1 MMEGHTFTASL
12 HEELSEAVKEKL
24 DIVRNALT
32 ETQEAIHEVHGDLEE
47 DDNMKDMIKSVY
59 EKPGTDMGDFWISFM
74 EMTDPLAQN
83 LDACHARNGP
93 EYVSSTYDMLKGL
106 MAYNKHDYGRW
117 LPDYWAML
125 SSLADEQKTFF
136 NAHFAQSMTG
146 LPYSCQPLDLWIE
159 TTMNLNSKLK
169 QGWLQLLQNEKQL
182 FSTIRNVNN
191 VARVK
196 AAVQQNLKCE
206 RHHRKHVECQPA
218 RMKKDEQAIQDLQ
231 GCMTEFNAQ
240 PFDTSSPALRSLQS
254 GLVASP
260 ELVQDLNTAFADGQ
274 DQVETLLNDRVFTKT
289 KLLTATIHKNKRQTF
304 ASERICASV
313 GASTKV
319 AQMEKSGLAALVD
332 LVNGSGMFQLDQ
344 VLEGRVTEECL
355 SLYNVDGSFRKTMKS
370 KIIKD
375 DEHDRRAAKHGHIP
389 NVFPKPEDTFP
400 GAAEFNQLMVRSGN
414 KVRLQKLVKKK
425 LEAEVA
431 RVGCEVIYCEGETA
445 VNLSTGVANGDYV
458 FRHPEADTMLLSA
471 YAKLRTGNYRGTVV
485 LDSEDTDV
493 HVQAAYLSQQLP
505 GDLLIKRK
513 DAFINC
519 RDMLSNEVSQIIIPL
534 HVITGSDHT
543 SGFYGHGKKT
553 VMETAMTIPE
563 ARELLE
569 RVGKSLDLENSV
581 KADMKSFVFSSI
593 YGESADATCG
603 QARASK
609 WHKMKRKSTFR
620 LPPDEDSLN
629 LHVERTNYI
638 TYCQLHYN
646 LFDHPSPIGHGWEL
660 VDGKCRP
667 VRHTQPPLPQQLT
680 LCDYSDESG
689 SDDERSEPGDST
701 DTEVV

>member
-1 MMEGHTFTASL
+1 MLWREALIHQRL
-12 HEELSEAVKEKL
+12 KDILEHEELSEAVKEKL
-24 DIVRNALT
+24 GIVRNALT
-32 ETQEAIHEVHGDLEE
+32 ETQEAIHEAHGDLQE

-74 EMTDPLAQN
+74 EMIDPLAQN
-83 LDACHARNGP
+83 LDACHASNGP

-106 MAYNKHDYGRW
+106 MAYNNHDYGRW

-182 FSTIRNVNN
+182 FLTIRNVNN
-191 VARVK
+191 VSRVK

-206 RHHRKHVECQPA
+206 RRHRKHVECQPA

-289 KLLTATIHKNKRQTF
+289 KLLTATIHKNKKQTF

-313 GASTKV
+313 GSSTKV
-319 AQMEKSGLAALVD
+319 AQMEKSGRAALVD
-332 LVNGSGMFQLDQ
+332 LVDGSGMFQLDQ

-370 KIIKD
+370 KMLELFNKDPVAQKPQTYISIVDMGMIWRLATPTPDDLEARKRDGSHYSWNDYLHKICAIIFSRHANASPYIILINDKYDLPFSIKD

-400 GAAEFNQLMVRSGN
+400 GAAEFNQFMVRSGN

-431 RVGCEVIYCEGETA
+431 RVGCEVIYCEGETS
-445 VNLSTGVANGDYV
+445 VNLSTGVANEDYV

-505 GDLLIKRK
+505 GDLLIKSK

-519 RDMLSNEVSQIIIPL
+519 RDMLSNEVSQIIIPF

-553 VMETAMTIPE
+553 VMETA
-563 ARELLE
+563 
-569 RVGKSLDLENSV
+569 GNSWN
-581 KADMKSFVFSSI
+581 
-593 YGESADATCG
+593 ESAK
-603 QARASK
+603 AS
-609 WHKMKRKSTFR
+609 T
-620 LPPDEDSLN
+620 
-629 LHVERTNYI
+629 
-638 TYCQLHYN
+638 
-646 LFDHPSPIGHGWEL
+646 
-660 VDGKCRP
+660 
-667 VRHTQPPLPQQLT
+667 
-680 LCDYSDESG
+680 
-689 SDDERSEPGDST
+689 
-701 DTEVV
+701 

>member
-1 MMEGHTFTASL
+1 
-12 HEELSEAVKEKL
+12 
-24 DIVRNALT
+24 
-32 ETQEAIHEVHGDLEE
+32 
-47 DDNMKDMIKSVY
+47 
-59 EKPGTDMGDFWISFM
+59 MGDFWISFM

-106 MAYNKHDYGRW
+106 MAYNNHDYGRW

-125 SSLADEQKTFF
+125 SSLADEQNTFF

-182 FSTIRNVNN
+182 FSTIQNVNN

-206 RHHRKHVECQPA
+206 RRHRKHVECQPA

-254 GLVASP
+254 GLVVSP

-289 KLLTATIHKNKRQTF
+289 KLLTASIHKNKRQTF

-332 LVNGSGMFQLDQ
+332 LVDGSGMFQLDQ

-355 SLYNVDGSFRKTMKS
+355 SLYNIDGSFHKTMKS
-370 KIIKD
+370 KMLELFNKDPVAQKPQTYISIVDMGMIWRLATPTPDDREARKRDGSYYSWNDYLHNICAIIFSRHANASPYIILINDKYDLPFSIKD

-400 GAAEFNQLMVRSGN
+400 GAAEFNQFMVRSGN
-414 KVRLQKLVKKK
+414 K
-425 LEAEVA
+425 
-431 RVGCEVIYCEGETA
+431 
-445 VNLSTGVANGDYV
+445 
-458 FRHPEADTMLLSA
+458 
-471 YAKLRTGNYRGTVV
+471 
-485 LDSEDTDV
+485 
-493 HVQAAYLSQQLP
+493 
-505 GDLLIKRK
+505 
-513 DAFINC
+513 
-519 RDMLSNEVSQIIIPL
+519 IIIPL

-553 VMETAMTIPE
+553 VMETAMTNLE
-563 ARELLE
+563 ARELLK
-569 RVGKSLDLENSV
+569 RVGESLDLENSV
-581 KADMKSFVFSSI
+581 KADMKSFVLSSI

-620 LPPDEDSLN
+620 LPPDDDSLN

-667 VRHTQPPLPQQLT
+667 VRYTQPPLPQQLT
-680 LCDYSDESG
+680 LRDYSDESG

-701 DTEVV
+701 DTEDV